1 MEGEKLEQLRE
12 TYRNL
17 LDGEL
22 LSLAADAKSL
32 TDVARHVLQEEMT
45 RRGLNEL
52 DVPKSTKHASGDYSG
67 APRRGNKSG
76 FLSILKKSGWA
87 VIIGLYGLSRACARF
102 HLLPNRW
109 MATAFWFL
117 ILPLMV
123 IGAIL
128 ELQRI
133 RKKERRRKRLAIA
146 FGLDKAKEKHL

>member
-1 MEGEKLEQLRE
+1 MDGEKLEQLRE
-12 TYRNL
+12 IYRNL

-32 TDVARHVLQEEMT
+32 TDVARQVLQEEMA

-52 DVPKSTKHASGDYSG
+52 DVPEYTKHASEDYSG
-67 APRRGNKSG
+67 VPRRGNKSG

-87 VIIGLYGLSRACARF
+87 VILGIFGLFLACARF
-102 HLLPNRW
+102 HLFPNGW
-109 MATAFWFL
+109 MVTAFWFL

-128 ELQRI
+128 ELLRI
-133 RKKERRRKRLAIA
+133 RKKEHRRERLAIA
-146 FGLDKAKEKHL
+146 CGLDKKR